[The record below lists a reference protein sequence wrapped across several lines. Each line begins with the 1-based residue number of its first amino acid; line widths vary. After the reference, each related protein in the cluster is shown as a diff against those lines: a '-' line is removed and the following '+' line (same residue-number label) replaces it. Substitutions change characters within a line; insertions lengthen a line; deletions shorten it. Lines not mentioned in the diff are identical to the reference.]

1 MNSRAFGALFR
12 REVFRGRQ
20 RLLAC
25 LVAAVVGIVATIV
38 VPGAVAIL
46 PAMLSLGAGF
56 FAIFGPIGDLR
67 NDKVTGNLEFDRV
80 LPVSHRAIAAA
91 RFAGSAVR
99 TTPIVLFA
107 IPIVL
112 ATAPHDHIGIFRIL
126 LAVAIGIASW
136 VIFTALIWALM
147 AINIRWNLRNL
158 WWVPMTIGFA
168 PQLLISVLPP
178 ETKRVIRSA
187 AGKAGDALVA
197 LATSPLGG
205 PTILVLLVVTPFA
218 MFFAAVSLYAS
229 GLERYTHTE
238 STVQLTG
245 SPPKLELGAIG
256 RGPMLAVAGYCLRLA
271 TEQSR
276 RRLILLGVFVV
287 ALLFG
292 SQVMQDYSRLYVRAL
307 AAMIPGAIMIQLGA
321 ARARGDLEGL
331 QQLPHPAI
339 TTAAGHLIAVAVLAV
354 PGAAVWSLA
363 RYIGGEQLT
372 AGSAVSLLSYVILGS
387 WLAAVGALWLTK
399 WRLLAIVSIGFAL
412 LAAWAWYLSTGNLF
426 AALPTMAAD
435 LRSLRAEAGIALPIA
450 LSITAMVVGL
460 PLFARGLE
468 EYQVTAVTRRNAERW
483 AARRRGV
490 VR

>member
-1 MNSRAFGALFR
+1 VNSRAFGALVR
-12 REVFRGRQ
+12 REIFRGRQ

-25 LVAAVVGIVATIV
+25 LLAAVVGIGATV
-38 VPGAVAIL
+38 VLLGPVAIL
-46 PAMLSLGAGF
+46 PATLSLGAGL

-80 LPVSHRAIAAA
+80 LPISHRAIATA
-91 RFAGSAVR
+91 RFVGTAVR

-107 IPIVL
+107 IPIML
-112 ATAPHDHIGIFRIL
+112 ATAANDQIGVLRIL
-126 LAVAIGIASW
+126 LAVAIGFASW
-136 VIFTALIWALM
+136 VILTALIWALM

-178 ETKRVIRSA
+178 ETKAAIRSA
-187 AGKAGDALVA
+187 ASHAGNALVA
-197 LATSPLGG
+197 VATSPIGG
-205 PTILVLLVVTPFA
+205 PVILVILVATPFA

-229 GLERYTHTE
+229 GLERYTYTE
-238 STVQLTG
+238 STVQLRG
-245 SPPKLELGAIG
+245 PPPKRELGAIG
-256 RGPMLAVAGYCLRLA
+256 RGPMLAVAGYCIRLA

-276 RRLILLGVFVV
+276 KRLILLAIFVI

-292 SQVMQDYSRLYVRAL
+292 SQVMQDYARLYVRAL

-354 PGAAVWSLA
+354 PGAAVWTLA
-363 RYIGGEQLT
+363 RYIGGDHLT

-387 WLAAVGALWLTK
+387 WLAAVGALWLTR
-399 WRLLAIVSIGFAL
+399 WRLLAILSIGFAL
-412 LAAWAWYLSTGNLF
+412 LAAWAWYLSTGNLLT
-426 AALPTMAAD
+426 ALPTMAAN
-435 LRSLRAEAGIALPIA
+435 LRSLRATAGVALPIA
-450 LSITAMVVGL
+450 LSVMAILVGL

-468 EYQVTAVTRRNAERW
+468 EYQVTAATKRNAERW

-490 VR
+490 I